1 MVEYAPLFRLRPRI
15 LAFLRA
21 RPLSVRHSFAPFLL
35 SKAVARKTQA
45 SDLPLTEAKRRH
57 VFNSQ
62 RCSKKSK
69 MQIFAFIF
77 AVQPRIKQ
85 KISIHKAHDLLYD
98 TLCKKEHKHRGVLL
112 SENLKMP
119 LSASTTFVRSN
130 ANGLTP
136 SPYTWTPKAH
146 ASLRGTPT
154 QTERANTQVKSCMSA
169 LFLLVKFLLSQKWCY
184 SLRS

>member
-1 MVEYAPLFRLRPRI
+1 MRHGGIRSAFPPSRPRI

-45 SDLPLTEAKRRH
+45 SDLPLTEAKQRH

-69 MQIFAFIF
+69 NANICFHFCCSAANQT
-77 AVQPRIKQ
+77 

-98 TLCKKEHKHRGVLL
+98 TLFKKEHKHMR
-112 SENLKMP
+112 
-119 LSASTTFVRSN
+119 
-130 ANGLTP
+130 
-136 SPYTWTPKAH
+136 
-146 ASLRGTPT
+146 
-154 QTERANTQVKSCMSA
+154 SA
-169 LFLLVKFLLSQKWCY
+169 LKDTTQRNKSLEGFVKCTSCVKFAFSE
-184 SLRS
+184 

>member
-1 MVEYAPLFRLRPRI
+1 MRHAGIRSAFPPSRPRI

-98 TLCKKEHKHRGVLL
+98 TLCKKEHKHMR
-112 SENLKMP
+112 
-119 LSASTTFVRSN
+119 
-130 ANGLTP
+130 
-136 SPYTWTPKAH
+136 
-146 ASLRGTPT
+146 
-154 QTERANTQVKSCMSA
+154 SA
-169 LFLLVKFLLSQKWCY
+169 LKDTTQRNKSLAGFVKCTSCVKFAFSE
-184 SLRS
+184 